1 MLNKTRSVTP
11 MPSKSKGNGA
21 IYPHLRPT
29 LRGGGPFGLFSAG
42 FFAAAERPAAGSLDC
57 SGLTGAT
64 AGTLGPLGAIS
75 RYSASIAGASKA
87 SCAFLSRS
95 AISL

>member
-42 FFAAAERPAAGSLDC
+42 FFAAAERPAAGHWTVLGSQ
-57 SGLTGAT
+57 GLQRA
-64 AGTLGPLGAIS
+64 L
-75 RYSASIAGASKA
+75 
-87 SCAFLSRS
+87 
-95 AISL
+95 